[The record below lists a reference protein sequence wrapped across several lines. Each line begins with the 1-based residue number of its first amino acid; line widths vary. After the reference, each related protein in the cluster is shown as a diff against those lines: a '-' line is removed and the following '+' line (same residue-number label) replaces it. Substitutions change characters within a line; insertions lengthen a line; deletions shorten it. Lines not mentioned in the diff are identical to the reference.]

1 MKKRVYKKSSKPG
14 VPCKADCKGSNFRG
28 LHKETVSYLLNEM
41 ANKSLPLHKLNA
53 TCQEMK
59 KIQGLKKMFLEL
71 FGVSTWE
78 EAQANYPE
86 FAIKK

>member
-28 LHKETVSYLLNEM
+28 LHNMDKETVSYLLNEM

-53 TCQEMK
+53 TCQEMTR
-59 KIQGLKKMFLEL
+59 F
-71 FGVSTWE
+71 E
-78 EAQANYPE
+78 ENVFRAAWGFYLGGGTSQLP
-86 FAIKK
+86 IKK